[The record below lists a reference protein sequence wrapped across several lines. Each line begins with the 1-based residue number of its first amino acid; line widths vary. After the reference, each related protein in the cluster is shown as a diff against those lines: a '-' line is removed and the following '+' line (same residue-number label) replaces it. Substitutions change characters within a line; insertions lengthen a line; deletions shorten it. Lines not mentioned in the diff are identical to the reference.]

1 MIPGLKK
8 LKNVIIQ
15 QLLKQFKLDEILDYV
30 KKPNDLD
37 RQMEVVQ
44 KTLSKYGK
52 IIEEVEKNMAILLG
66 DSHPPLFGEE
76 DKKVILS
83 RLKNLEGKKK

>member
-1 MIPGLKK
+1 MIPGFRK
-8 LKNVIIQ
+8 LKYLIIE

-37 RQMEVVQ
+37 KQMAVVQ

-52 IIEEVEKNMAILLG
+52 IIEEVEKNMAIL
-66 DSHPPLFGEE
+66 
-76 DKKVILS
+76 
-83 RLKNLEGKKK
+83 